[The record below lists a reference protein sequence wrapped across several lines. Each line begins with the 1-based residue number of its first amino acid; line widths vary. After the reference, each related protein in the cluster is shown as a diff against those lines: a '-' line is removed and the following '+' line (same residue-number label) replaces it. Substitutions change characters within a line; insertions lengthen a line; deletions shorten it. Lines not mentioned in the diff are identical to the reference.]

1 MLDVFQ
7 DMWTTPEVGA
17 KLRQL
22 DDLEIDELYSTY
34 LDRLTARP
42 KMDFKSVIEDLVL
55 QMHYAMRTKA
65 EKKAGVKA
73 EKVTKANKPLT
84 KRNKPLAEQTEDIYK
99 ELRARR
105 LKRKCDLDGDGTGAH
120 EPKVASSS
128 TSGLGQGSEG
138 SSTLAH
144 QK

>member
-1 MLDVFQ
+1 MLHAFQ
-7 DMWTTPEVGA
+7 VMWITPEVSA

-22 DDLEIDELYSTY
+22 DDPEIDELYSTY

-42 KMDFKSVIEDLVL
+42 KMDFKPVIEDLVL
-55 QMHYAMRTKA
+55 EMHYAMRTKA
-65 EKKAGVKA
+65 EKKAGVKT
-73 EKVTKANKPLT
+73 EKVTKA
-84 KRNKPLAEQTEDIYK
+84 NKPLAEQTEDIYK

-105 LKRKCDLDGDGTGAH
+105 LKRKCNLDGNGTGAR

-138 SSTLAH
+138 SSMLAH